1 MSQPY
6 LFHALTVQTG
16 SPITKLLLISLA
28 DLADHQG
35 SCFPSYEYLATC
47 CHVSVR
53 SVKNHIKILQQQGH
67 VKKVPRFAKGY
78 QRSNLFQLQFC
89 LASNA
94 PQSSHALAPPQALES
109 SQQQPHNQEE
119 SAAPISNTLNKT
131 YLEQGSLQPAV
142 ITLLTSEGE
151 TAVSQEF
158 YQLLI
163 ETYPNLNIQQE
174 LQAMRM
180 WLYLNEEKRRP
191 RETLKFFINSWLRS
205 AAKSRANRLQRMQS
219 LSSVPTPTAQ
229 NSSVQSSS
237 VQSSS
242 VQSKRPEILERCF
255 AEYQQR
261 HNKHPIE
268 ARIQAIVAEKKGR

>member
-1 MSQPY
+1 MSPPY

-47 CHVSVR
+47 CNVSVR

-89 LASNA
+89 LAPNA
-94 PQSSHALAPPQALES
+94 HHSSHALAPPQALDS
-109 SQQQPHNQEE
+109 SQYQEE
-119 SAAPISNTLNKT
+119 SAAPISNKSNKT

-142 ITLLTSEGE
+142 ITLLTLEGE
-151 TAVSQEF
+151 TAISQEF

-219 LSSVPTPTAQ
+219 LSAGPTPTVPNPSVQ
-229 NSSVQSSS
+229 NSPVQSR
-237 VQSSS
+237 
-242 VQSKRPEILERCF
+242 RPEILERCF
-255 AEYQQR
+255 TEYQQR
-261 HNKHPIE
+261 RNKHPIE